1 MKLNFLISI
10 LLVVLLGCSSI
21 QEHGAET
28 NNWGHPYIGMQISI
42 TSFPCLVE
50 LSSILYY
57 IPVPFIILNVP
68 LSFIVD
74 TILLPGDL
82 MIKPEKKRP
91 TMEDRYCDAP

>member
-1 MKLNFLISI
+1 
-10 LLVVLLGCSSI
+10 
-21 QEHGAET
+21 
-28 NNWGHPYIGMQISI
+28 MQISI

-74 TILLPGDL
+74 TI
-82 MIKPEKKRP
+82 
-91 TMEDRYCDAP
+91 YCRGI